1 MQPNFAFEV
10 EPDRNLVRIWL
21 GGFFSPLDV
30 AAFVKER
37 DRAHQRLRCSPNQ
50 HVTLVDIRA
59 MAIQPQESV
68 AAFQQM
74 LSNPAVT
81 SRKLAFVITR
91 SLARMQIKRAAASR
105 DAAYF
110 ESVEDA
116 ERWLLGDDA

>member
-1 MQPNFAFEV
+1 MIANFTFEV
-10 EPDRNLVRIWL
+10 EPGRNLVRIWL
-21 GGFFSPLDV
+21 GGFFSPADV
-30 AAFVKER
+30 AGFVTER
-37 DRAHQRLRCSPNQ
+37 DRAHQRLRCGPYE
-50 HVTLVDIRA
+50 HVTLVDIRD
-59 MAIQPQESV
+59 MAIQSQDSV

-81 SRKLAFVITR
+81 SRRLAFVITR

-116 ERWLLGDDA
+116 ERWLLCEDA